1 MQCSEKRA
9 TIRRL
14 LLATVA
20 LAALGTSVA
29 SAAEKAKGPLSIW
42 EQETLTGDWGGAR
55 TALKEKN
62 GVDVTLNYIGE
73 TFAVLSGGLQRRG
86 SYEGRFEFS
95 LDADLQKL
103 VGWNGGTAHVTVYQ
117 IHNIGHT
124 TAADNVGSLADPS
137 NIDALATTRL
147 FTAWLEQNFNDR
159 FAVRVGQLAADDEFI
174 VSPTAGGLVNG
185 TFGWAGVL
193 AANMLNGGPAYPLA
207 TPGVRVQGDADRTAV
222 DSRPRCSPAIR
233 PARTATTI
241 RRPAIATAP
250 PSAFPAARC
259 GWAKCNTRSIRAK
272 RPPACR
278 ASTSSAPGTRPRILP
293 TSVSLS
299 TARAPSSHWPIRRSP
314 VRSITA
320 AIGASMASPIRW
332 SGASTSRASIC
343 SHARVWRRPTA
354 I

>member
-1 MQCSEKRA
+1 MQCSERRA

-29 SAAEKAKGPLSIW
+29 SAAENAKGLLSIW

-103 VGWNGGTAHVTVYQ
+103 VGWDGGGAHVTVYQ

-174 VSPTAGGLVNG
+174 VSPTAGGLING

-207 TPGVRVQGDADRTAV
+207 TPGVRVKAMPTEELSIFGRGVLRRSGGQGLQRQSAGLQSPRHHLQLFRRRAV
-222 DSRPRCSPAIR
+222 DGRNAIR
-233 PARTATTI
+233 DQ
-241 RRPAIATAP
+241 
-250 PSAFPAARC
+250 SGKKAA
-259 GWAKCNTRSIRAK
+259 G
-272 RPPACR
+272 CR
-278 ASTSSAPGTRPRILP
+278 ASTSSAPGTRSRILP

-299 TARAPSSHWPIRRSP
+299 TARAPSSHWPIRRPP
-314 VRSITA
+314 VRSNTA